1 MHGHFELAL
10 LGTWEREF
18 AVGGGSMAPGLVRF
32 ALRRAVQ
39 DVKHVEAVR
48 PRRAK
53 GQVRAVY
60 RQLERD
66 FGMLAPPI
74 ALHSPSPPVLAAAWL
89 VLRESLVAAGVSSR
103 ADREVVAAAV
113 SAANACPYCVE
124 VHAMAVGA
132 LGDPGT
138 AAALEAGTPGEIA
151 DPDARELAG
160 WARGA
165 GPLPPGVP
173 AEAAAE
179 FTAVATAFHYLN
191 RMVAVFLGDS
201 PLPDR
206 VPASAR
212 GKAKAVLGHFLRP
225 GQAPPAGR
233 ALELLPATGV
243 DGPDWAPPGSTLAD
257 AFARAGV
264 AVEAA
269 GERVLPPRVRE
280 LVRRELK
287 AWDGRPPGLGRS
299 WADAPLA
306 ELPAA
311 ERPAARLAL
320 LVAKAAYQ
328 VDDEVVV
335 AARRDRADD
344 RGLIELVSWAAHAAA
359 EELGSRLSLR
369 PRGEDVSRGR
379 G

>member
-1 MHGHFELAL
+1 
-10 LGTWEREF
+10 
-18 AVGGGSMAPGLVRF
+18 MAPGLVRF
-32 ALRRAVQ
+32 ALRRTVK
-39 DVKHVEAVR
+39 DVKHVEAVG
-48 PRRAK
+48 PRRAR
-53 GQVRAVY
+53 GLVREVY
-60 RQLERD
+60 RQVERD

-89 VLRESLVAAGVSSR
+89 LLRESLVAAGVSGR

-113 SAANACPYCVE
+113 SAGNACPYCVE
-124 VHAMAVGA
+124 VHAMAVGS

-138 AAALEAGTPGEIA
+138 AAALEAGTPDEIT
-151 DPDARELAG
+151 DPGARELAE

-173 AEAAAE
+173 AGAAAE
-179 FTAVATAFHYLN
+179 FAAVATAFHYLN

-212 GKAKAVLGHFLRP
+212 GKAKAVLGRFLRP

-233 ALELLPATGV
+233 ALAFLPATGA
-243 DGPDWAPPGSTLAD
+243 DGPDWAEPGSTLAD
-257 AFARAGV
+257 AFSRARV
-264 AVEAA
+264 AVEDA
-269 GERVLPPRVRE
+269 GARVLPPRVRD

-299 WADAPLA
+299 WADGPVA
-306 ELPAA
+306 ELPPA

-328 VDDEVVV
+328 VDDLVVTAV
-335 AARRDRADD
+335 RGDRADD

-369 PRGEDVSRGR
+369 PRGEDASRGR

>member
-1 MHGHFELAL
+1 M
-10 LGTWEREF
+10 T
-18 AVGGGSMAPGLVRF
+18 PGLVRL
-32 ALRRAVQ
+32 ALRRTVR

-48 PRRAK
+48 PRRA
-53 GQVRAVY
+53 GGRVREVY

-89 VLRESLVAAGVSSR
+89 LLRESLVAAGVSSR

-113 SAANACPYCVE
+113 SAANSCPYCAE
-124 VHAMAVGA
+124 VHAMAIGA

-138 AAALEAGTPGEIA
+138 AAALEAGKPGEIA
-151 DPDARELAG
+151 DPGARRLAG

-165 GPLPPGVP
+165 GPLPPATP
-173 AEAAAE
+173 AGAAAE

-191 RMVAVFLGDS
+191 RVVAVFLGDS
-201 PLPDR
+201 PVPAR

-212 GKAKAVLGHFLRP
+212 GRVKAVLGRFLRP
-225 GQAPPAGR
+225 GQAPPPGL
-233 ALELLPATGV
+233 ALALLPATGA
-243 DGPDWAPPGSTLAD
+243 DGPDWAEPGSTLAD
-257 AFARAGV
+257 AFARARV

-269 GERVLPPRVRE
+269 GERVLPPRVRD

-299 WADAPLA
+299 WAEGPLA

-328 VDDEVVV
+328 VDDDLV
-335 AARRDRADD
+335 ADLVRSDGLDD
-344 RGLIELVSWAAHAAA
+344 RGLVELVSWAAHAAA

-369 PRGEDVSRGR
+369 PRGEDASRER